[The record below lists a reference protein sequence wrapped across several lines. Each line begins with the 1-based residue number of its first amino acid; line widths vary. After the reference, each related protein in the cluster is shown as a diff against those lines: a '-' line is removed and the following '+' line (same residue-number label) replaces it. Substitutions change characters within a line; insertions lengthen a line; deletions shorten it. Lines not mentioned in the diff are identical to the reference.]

1 MGAMDKKTLLMA
13 ASLSALL
20 LSGCGP
26 GFPIMT
32 REQEDLIMNVEKL
45 MKENDSLKSR
55 MSGIEGSGG
64 IDALKRDME
73 SVKRSVAEANIGVE
87 RLGQEIASVKGGLEE
102 GGAERASVKDA
113 AKEAEELAASVKTQL
128 ASMETAIAA
137 NQRAVSAI
145 ETANQGQDRTLAE
158 IKDALSRLESRT
170 TSLEKGASAAPQPE
184 AKTTG
189 DDPEKLYQKGYNETL
204 SRDYPRAIS
213 SFQKF
218 LDSFP
223 GHKLAVNAQYW
234 LGEIYYARGDWEV
247 AILEFDKVIRKYP
260 DAEKAPASLLKQG
273 FAFEK
278 LGSTKEAAVLL
289 QEVVDKYP
297 KSPEAS
303 MAKKR
308 LATITAK

>member
-1 MGAMDKKTLLMA
+1 MGAMNKKTFLIA

-32 REQEDLIMNVEKL
+32 REQEDLIVNVEKL
-45 MKENDSLKSR
+45 MKENDSLKAR
-55 MSGIEGSGG
+55 VGAVEGSGG

-73 SVKRSVAEANIGVE
+73 SVKRSVAEANIGLE
-87 RLGQEIASVKGGLEE
+87 RLSQDLASVKGGLEE
-102 GGAERASVKDA
+102 GGAERASVKEA
-113 AKEAEELAASVKTQL
+113 AKEAEELASSLKASL
-128 ASMETAIAA
+128 ASMEASLAA
-137 NQRAVSAI
+137 NQGRLSAI
-145 ETANQGQDRTLAE
+145 ETADQGRDRTLAE
-158 IKDALSRLESRT
+158 MKEALSRLESRAS
-170 TSLEKGASAAPQPE
+170 SLEKGASASPQPE
-184 AKTTG
+184 AKTAG
-189 DDPEKLYQKGYNETL
+189 EDPEKLYQKGYNETI

-247 AILEFDKVIRKYP
+247 AILEFDKVIKKYP
-260 DAEKAPASLLKQG
+260 DTEKAPASLLKQA

-308 LATITAK
+308 LASITAK